1 MNQVRAVRF
10 GVRIRVNRRNG
21 RQNVATL
28 CLGDRSWS
36 GCAQSGWINILPK
49 TGRGHRDNQRYE
61 NESTPHCA
69 SLADRGEAV
78 PAMPRRQYCP
88 KVQALSLE
96 LGWSAKMQDTT
107 RLESQKRGCGPL

>member
-1 MNQVRAVRF
+1 MNQVRTVRF
-10 GVRIRVNRRNG
+10 GVRVRVYRGNY
-21 RQNVATL
+21 RQNRATF
-28 CLGDRSWS
+28 CLRDRSRS
-36 GCAQSGWINILPK
+36 ARTQSGWLNILPK